1 MVSTSGSL
9 DIEISPPEYRSES
22 PFFKEFMQSV
32 ASLATPEEK
41 IALGLTFMRQSIS
54 QEGSPRFREFWEA
67 RKVVLAFFKENL
79 GAVIRSK
86 LWEEYVELTVEARRL
101 KEILEEQSSF
111 AIEQIDLAIQ
121 AIESDLVNFEDLL
134 ARSGE
139 I

>member
-1 MVSTSGSL
+1 MMLAPDV
-9 DIEISPPEYRSES
+9 EISHEKKES
-22 PFFKEFMQSV
+22 PIFKEFLDSIQQ
-32 ASLATPEEK
+32 LPTPEEK
-41 IALGLTFMRQSIS
+41 IAHGLKFMQSSIS
-54 QEGSPRFREFWEA
+54 QEGSPRFREFWES
-67 RKVVLAFFKENL
+67 RKKILPLFRENL

-86 LWEEYVELTVEARRL
+86 LWEQYVELTVEARRL